1 MFQNE
6 TEYFDTLSLKFPFPK
21 SDKYDMAKDQKP
33 KKEQTQSADDILS
46 SLMEDLKDV
55 DKAIS
60 DDESFANDL
69 GLDPDLLKNISA
81 PEEEAEGLLQLED
94 QASVSGLSPEEFN
107 IDVDDVG
114 QLEGL
119 PTTGDVFEIPAEEV
133 ADPLAQ
139 FNFTKDADPA
149 VVTALPSKE
158 EPSLFDNLSSEP
170 VAPPVAEAA
179 APQPPANIPGRE
191 PSLFGNDNIAAG
203 GNDYS
208 SIGENE
214 KTAATEIQTD
224 APELLRD
231 FADSDNG
238 DGEKTVAVAGFSQR
252 ASEDY
257 GDKVKVSVG
266 QMRGNAFSSGYAA
279 WGSADSNL
287 AQAEN
292 LRIAQEK
299 ILDLERENEK
309 LRSQNEELIAASEIV
324 KERADLLTSQLHEFK
339 ADRDSLE
346 RSFKDETAILKSQ
359 IMRKDAEI
367 VKAQMKIEELESRMK
382 FDLKKIRVRERELEN
397 RLELIR
403 AEKNALVKT
412 KDEQI
417 LDVRRKMDQVQLEV
431 ESYRQK
437 CVELNKV
444 IDTNQESFKRT
455 TRALRLAMANLELQE
470 ENKPALKKVD

>member
-1 MFQNE
+1 
-6 TEYFDTLSLKFPFPK
+6 
-21 SDKYDMAKDQKP
+21 MAKDQKP
-33 KKEQTQSADDILS
+33 KAEKAQTADDILS

-55 DKAIS
+55 DKATS
-60 DDESFANDL
+60 DDAFENDL
-69 GLDPDLLKNISA
+69 GLDPDLLKNVAASEDGDENII
-81 PEEEAEGLLQLED
+81 QLED
-94 QASVSGLSPEEFN
+94 ASSSGLLSPEEFN
-107 IDVDDVG
+107 IDVDHDEKF
-114 QLEGL
+114 EGL
-119 PTTGDVFEIPAEEV
+119 QGLDDVFNV
-133 ADPLAQ
+133 TTSKVSSDPLGE
-139 FNFTKDADPA
+139 FNFSTPDPEPA
-149 VVTALPSKE
+149 SPVAAKN

-170 VAPPVAEAA
+170 VVAA
-179 APQPPANIPGRE
+179 AAPETIPQPPAKIPSGE
-191 PSLFGNDNIAAG
+191 PSLFGNDLAAK

-208 SIGENE
+208 SKNEDE
-214 KTAATEIQTD
+214 KTAATEMATE
-224 APELLRD
+224 APELLKD
-231 FADSDNG
+231 FADIDNG

-279 WGSADSNL
+279 WGSSDSNL
-287 AQAEN
+287 AHAEN

-299 ILDLERENEK
+299 ILDLEKDNEK

-346 RSFKDETAILKSQ
+346 RSFKDETHILKSQ
-359 IMRKDAEI
+359 MMRKDAEI
-367 VKAQMKIEELESRMK
+367 VKAQMKIEELERQLK

-417 LDVRRKMDQVQLEV
+417 LDVRRKLDQVQLEV

-470 ENKPALKKVD
+470 ENKPVLKKVD

>member
-1 MFQNE
+1 M
-6 TEYFDTLSLKFPFPK
+6 S
-21 SDKYDMAKDQKP
+21 KDQKP
-33 KKEQTQSADDILS
+33 KQEKTQTADDILS
-46 SLMEDLKDV
+46 SLMDDLKNV
-55 DKAIS
+55 DKEVS
-60 DDESFANDL
+60 EKESFGNTL
-69 GLDPDLLKNISA
+69 GLDSELLKNIAA
-81 PEEEAEGLLQLED
+81 PEEEDGAIQLEEG
-94 QASVSGLSPEEFN
+94 SVSSLLNPDNFDINLDNESSLEGITGDIFEVPAESKLSSLEQFN
-107 IDVDDVG
+107 ITP
-114 QLEGL
+114 ESHK
-119 PTTGDVFEIPAEEV
+119 A
-133 ADPLAQ
+133 
-139 FNFTKDADPA
+139 
-149 VVTALPSKE
+149 
-158 EPSLFDNLSSEP
+158 EPSLFDNISDAPE
-170 VAPPVAEAA
+170 VAAIAA
-179 APQPPANIPGRE
+179 VPEKMSQQPPQPPPPVIAENG
-191 PSLFGNDNIAAG
+191 PSLFG
-203 GNDYS
+203 S
-208 SIGENE
+208 SEPLPAVADFAYLGDNE
-214 KTAATEIQTD
+214 KTAATEVNSHLPPMED
-224 APELLRD
+224 YGNAEY
-231 FADSDNG
+231 G

-279 WGSADSNL
+279 WGSSDSNL
-287 AQAEN
+287 AHAEN

-299 ILDLERENEK
+299 ILDLEKENEK

-346 RSFKDETAILKSQ
+346 QSFKNETGILKAQ
-359 IMRKDAEI
+359 MMRKDAEI
-367 VKAQMKIEELESRMK
+367 VKASMKIEELESRMK

-403 AEKNALVKT
+403 AEKNALVKA

-417 LDVRRKMDQVQLEV
+417 LSVKRLQDQTQLEV

>member
-1 MFQNE
+1 
-6 TEYFDTLSLKFPFPK
+6 
-21 SDKYDMAKDQKP
+21 MAKDQKP
-33 KKEQTQSADDILS
+33 KSEKAQTADDILS

-55 DKAIS
+55 DKATS
-60 DDESFANDL
+60 DDVFADDL
-69 GLDPDLLKNISA
+69 GLDPELFKNISA
-81 PEEEAEGLLQLED
+81 PESDDENIIQLED
-94 QASVSGLSPEEFN
+94 VSSSGLLSPEEFN
-107 IDVDDVG
+107 IDVDDSEQPDG
-114 QLEGL
+114 MIS
-119 PTTGDVFEIPAEEV
+119 TDDVFAVTEDV
-133 ADPLAQ
+133 KDPLAQ
-139 FNFTKDADPA
+139 FNLSPEEPA
-149 VVTALPSKE
+149 AAEPVVAKE
-158 EPSLFDNLSSEP
+158 EPSLFDSPSSEP
-170 VAPPVAEAA
+170 VVSAAEVI
-179 APQPPANIPGRE
+179 PQPPTNIPSGE
-191 PSLFGNDNIAAG
+191 PSLFGSSDPVPVPSSGFAALG
-203 GNDYS
+203 VD
-208 SIGENE
+208 E
-214 KTAATEIQTD
+214 KTAATEIQNENPD
-224 APELLRD
+224 LLKN
-231 FADSDNG
+231 FADIDNG

-292 LRIAQEK
+292 LRIAQDK

-346 RSFKDETAILKSQ
+346 QSFKNETQILKSQ
-359 IMRKDAEI
+359 MTRKDAEI

-417 LDVRRKMDQVQLEV
+417 LDVRRKLDQVQLEV

-470 ENKPALKKVD
+470 ENKPPLKKVD

>member
-1 MFQNE
+1 
-6 TEYFDTLSLKFPFPK
+6 
-21 SDKYDMAKDQKP
+21 MAKDQKP
-33 KKEQTQSADDILS
+33 KSEKAQTADDILS

-55 DKAIS
+55 DKATS
-60 DDESFANDL
+60 DDAFANDL
-69 GLDPDLLKNISA
+69 GLDPELFKNISA
-81 PEEEAEGLLQLED
+81 PESDDENIIQLED
-94 QASVSGLSPEEFN
+94 VSSSGLLSPEEFN
-107 IDVDDVG
+107 IDVNDSEQPDGMVSTDDVFAVT
-114 QLEGL
+114 E
-119 PTTGDVFEIPAEEV
+119 DIK
-133 ADPLAQ
+133 DPLAQ
-139 FNFTKDADPA
+139 FNLTPEEPA
-149 VVTALPSKE
+149 VAEPVTAKE
-158 EPSLFDNLSSEP
+158 EPSLFDSPSSEP
-170 VAPPVAEAA
+170 VVSAAEVI
-179 APQPPANIPGRE
+179 PQPPVNIPSGE
-191 PSLFGNDNIAAG
+191 PSLFGSSDPVPVPSSGNFAALG
-203 GNDYS
+203 VD
-208 SIGENE
+208 E
-214 KTAATEIQTD
+214 KTAATEIQNENPD
-224 APELLRD
+224 LLKN
-231 FADSDNG
+231 FADIDNG

-292 LRIAQEK
+292 LRIAQDK

-346 RSFKDETAILKSQ
+346 QSFKNETQILKSQ
-359 IMRKDAEI
+359 MTRKDAEI

-417 LDVRRKMDQVQLEV
+417 LDVRRKLDQVQLEV

-470 ENKPALKKVD
+470 ENKPPLKKVD

>member
-1 MFQNE
+1 M
-6 TEYFDTLSLKFPFPK
+6 SK
-21 SDKYDMAKDQKP
+21 SQKP
-33 KKEQTQSADDILS
+33 KQDKSQTADDILS

-60 DDESFANDL
+60 DDPFGNDL

-81 PEEEAEGLLQLED
+81 SDDGEENIIQLED
-94 QASVSGLSPEEFN
+94 GSISGLISPDAIN
-107 IDVDDVG
+107 INLDNEDS
-114 QLEGL
+114 LEGIA
-119 PTTGDVFEIPAEEV
+119 GDIFDIPAEPD
-133 ADPLAQ
+133 ANAFAQ
-139 FNFTKDADPA
+139 FQTPEAPK
-149 VVTALPSKE
+149 KE
-158 EPSLFDNLSSEP
+158 VSLFDSED
-170 VAPPVAEAA
+170 ANAA
-179 APQPPANIPGRE
+179 AAAAAAGEAVPQPPANIPSGE
-191 PSLFGNDNIAAG
+191 PSLFGGSDLAAK

-208 SIGENE
+208 SLGQDE
-214 KTAATEIQTD
+214 KTAATEIQ
-224 APELLRD
+224 PENPLMED
-231 FADSDNG
+231 FGNADNG

-279 WGSADSNL
+279 WGSSDSNL
-287 AQAEN
+287 AHAEN

-299 ILDLERENEK
+299 ILDLEKDNEK

-324 KERADLLTSQLHEFK
+324 KERADLLTGQLHEFK

-346 RSFKDETAILKSQ
+346 QSFKNETGILKSQ

-367 VKAQMKIEELESRMK
+367 VKASMKIEELESRMK

-417 LDVRRKMDQVQLEV
+417 LDVRRKLDQVQLEV

>member
-1 MFQNE
+1 MSKN
-6 TEYFDTLSLKFPFPK
+6 
-21 SDKYDMAKDQKP
+21 QKP
-33 KKEQTQSADDILS
+33 KQEKTQTADDILS

-60 DDESFANDL
+60 DDSFGNDL

-81 PEEEAEGLLQLED
+81 SEDGEENIIQLED
-94 QASVSGLSPEEFN
+94 GSISSFLSPDAIN
-107 IDVDDVG
+107 INLDNEDS
-114 QLEGL
+114 LEGIV
-119 PTTGDVFEIPAEEV
+119 GDIFEVPAEPD
-133 ADPLAQ
+133 ANAFAQ
-139 FNFTKDADPA
+139 FNTPETPK
-149 VVTALPSKE
+149 KE
-158 EPSLFDNLSSEP
+158 VSLFDNDD
-170 VAPPVAEAA
+170 AIAAAA
-179 APQPPANIPGRE
+179 APEVVPQPPTTLPGSE
-191 PSLFGNDNIAAG
+191 PSLFGSGADPQRS
-203 GNDYS
+203 DYS
-208 SIGENE
+208 SLGVDE
-214 KTAATEIQTD
+214 KTAATEIQSEMPPAIENFGD
-224 APELLRD
+224 V
-231 FADSDNG
+231 DNG

-279 WGSADSNL
+279 WGSSDSNL
-287 AQAEN
+287 AQSEN

-299 ILDLERENEK
+299 ILDLEKENEK

-324 KERADLLTSQLHEFK
+324 KERADLLTGQLHEFK

-346 RSFKDETAILKSQ
+346 QSFKNENGILKSQ

-367 VKAQMKIEELESRMK
+367 VKASMKIEELESRMK

-417 LDVRRKMDQVQLEV
+417 LDVRRKLDQVQLEV

>member
-1 MFQNE
+1 M
-6 TEYFDTLSLKFPFPK
+6 SK
-21 SDKYDMAKDQKP
+21 SQKP
-33 KKEQTQSADDILS
+33 KQEKTQTADDILS

-60 DDESFANDL
+60 DDSFGNDL
-69 GLDPDLLKNISA
+69 GLDSDLLKNISA
-81 PEEEAEGLLQLED
+81 SDNDEENIIQLEEG
-94 QASVSGLSPEEFN
+94 SISSFLSPDAIN
-107 IDVDDVG
+107 INLDNESS
-114 QLEGL
+114 LEGIV
-119 PTTGDVFEIPAEEV
+119 GDIFEVPAEPD
-133 ADPLAQ
+133 ANAFAQ
-139 FNFTKDADPA
+139 FNTPEAA
-149 VVTALPSKE
+149 GKE
-158 EPSLFDNLSSEP
+158 VSLFDNED
-170 VAPPVAEAA
+170 AAAAAA
-179 APQPPANIPGRE
+179 APEAVPQPPTTLPGSE
-191 PSLFGNDNIAAG
+191 PSLFGSSSEPQHS
-203 GNDYS
+203 DYS
-208 SIGENE
+208 SLGPDE
-214 KTAATEIQTD
+214 KTAATEIQSD
-224 APELLRD
+224 MPPAMED
-231 FADSDNG
+231 FGNVDSG

-279 WGSADSNL
+279 WGSSDSNL
-287 AQAEN
+287 AQSEN

-299 ILDLERENEK
+299 ILDLEKDNEK

-324 KERADLLTSQLHEFK
+324 KERADLLTGQLHEFK

-346 RSFKDETAILKSQ
+346 QSFKNENGILKSQ

-367 VKAQMKIEELESRMK
+367 VKASMKIEELESRMK

-417 LDVRRKMDQVQLEV
+417 LDVRRKLDQVQLEV

-470 ENKPALKKVD
+470 ENKPVLKKVD

>member
-1 MFQNE
+1 
-6 TEYFDTLSLKFPFPK
+6 
-21 SDKYDMAKDQKP
+21 MAKDQKS
-33 KKEQTQSADDILS
+33 KSEKAQTADDILS

-55 DKAIS
+55 DKATS
-60 DDESFANDL
+60 ENTFDNDL
-69 GLDPDLLKNISA
+69 GLDPNLLKNISA
-81 PEEEAEGLLQLED
+81 SEVDDGDLLQLED
-94 QASVSGLSPEEFN
+94 VSESGISPEGFN
-107 IDVDDVG
+107 IDVDDSE
-114 QLEGL
+114 QLEGI
-119 PTTGDVFEIPAEEV
+119 TNTDNFPAT
-133 ADPLAQ
+133 A
-139 FNFTKDADPA
+139 TA
-149 VVTALPSKE
+149 VKN
-158 EPSLFDNLSSEP
+158 EPSLFDKHSSEP
-170 VAPPVAEAA
+170 VVVLEEEI
-179 APQPPANIPGRE
+179 PQPSIAVSSGE
-191 PSLFGNDNIAAG
+191 PSLFGNEDLTIRNPYVNPSVG
-203 GNDYS
+203 LNDD
-208 SIGENE
+208 E
-214 KTAATEIQTD
+214 KTLATEQQT
-224 APELLRD
+224 ASPELLKNFSD
-231 FADSDNG
+231 IDNG

-292 LRIAQEK
+292 LRIAQDK
-299 ILDLERENEK
+299 ILDLERENER

-339 ADRDSLE
+339 GDRDSLE
-346 RSFKDETAILKSQ
+346 NSFKDEMVILKSQ
-359 IMRKDAEI
+359 ITRKDAEI

-417 LDVRRKMDQVQLEV
+417 LDVRRKLDQVQLEV

-470 ENKPALKKVD
+470 ENKPPLKKVD

>member
-1 MFQNE
+1 M
-6 TEYFDTLSLKFPFPK
+6 SK
-21 SDKYDMAKDQKP
+21 SQKP
-33 KKEQTQSADDILS
+33 KQEKSQTADDILS

-60 DDESFANDL
+60 DDSFGNDL

-81 PEEEAEGLLQLED
+81 SEDGEENIIQLED
-94 QASVSGLSPEEFN
+94 GSISGLFSPDAIN
-107 IDVDDVG
+107 INLDNEDS
-114 QLEGL
+114 LEGIV
-119 PTTGDVFEIPAEEV
+119 GDIFEVPAEPD
-133 ADPLAQ
+133 ANAFAQ
-139 FNFTKDADPA
+139 FQTPETPK
-149 VVTALPSKE
+149 KE
-158 EPSLFDNLSSEP
+158 VSLFDNED
-170 VAPPVAEAA
+170 AIAAAA
-179 APQPPANIPGRE
+179 APEVVPQPPTALPGSE
-191 PSLFGNDNIAAG
+191 PSLFGSGADPQRS
-203 GNDYS
+203 DYS
-208 SIGENE
+208 SLGADE
-214 KTAATEIQTD
+214 KTAATEIQSD
-224 APELLRD
+224 MPPAMED
-231 FADSDNG
+231 FGNVDSG

-279 WGSADSNL
+279 WGSSDSNL
-287 AQAEN
+287 AQSEN

-299 ILDLERENEK
+299 ILDLEKDNEK

-324 KERADLLTSQLHEFK
+324 KERADLLTGQLHEFK

-346 RSFKDETAILKSQ
+346 QSFKNENGILKSQ

-367 VKAQMKIEELESRMK
+367 VKASMKIEELESRMK

-417 LDVRRKMDQVQLEV
+417 LDVRRKLDQVQLEV

>member
-1 MFQNE
+1 
-6 TEYFDTLSLKFPFPK
+6 
-21 SDKYDMAKDQKP
+21 MAKDQKP

-81 PEEEAEGLLQLED
+81 PEEEVEGLLQLED

-149 VVTALPSKE
+149 VATALPSKE
-158 EPSLFDNLSSEP
+158 EPSLFDNLSSE
-170 VAPPVAEAA
+170 PVAEAA

-214 KTAATEIQTD
+214 KTAATEIQAD

>member
-1 MFQNE
+1 MSKN
-6 TEYFDTLSLKFPFPK
+6 
-21 SDKYDMAKDQKP
+21 QKP
-33 KKEQTQSADDILS
+33 KQEKTQTADDILS
-46 SLMEDLKDV
+46 SLMDDLKNV
-55 DKAIS
+55 DKEVSENEA
-60 DDESFANDL
+60 FGNTL
-69 GLDPDLLKNISA
+69 GLDPELLKNVAA
-81 PEEEAEGLLQLED
+81 PEDEDAIQLEEG
-94 QASVSGLSPEEFN
+94 SVSSFLNPDNFDINLDNESSLEGITGDIFEVPAESKLSSLDQFN
-107 IDVDDVG
+107 IAP
-114 QLEGL
+114 EA
-119 PTTGDVFEIPAEEV
+119 PKA
-133 ADPLAQ
+133 
-139 FNFTKDADPA
+139 
-149 VVTALPSKE
+149 
-158 EPSLFDNLSSEP
+158 EPSLFDNISDAPE
-170 VAPPVAEAA
+170 VAAVAAVPEVMNQQP
-179 APQPPANIPGRE
+179 PQPPPVIPENG
-191 PSLFGNDNIAAG
+191 PSLFGSNEPLPAVADFANLG
-203 GNDYS
+203 D
-208 SIGENE
+208 NE
-214 KTAATEIQTD
+214 KTAATEVNSHLPPMED
-224 APELLRD
+224 YGNV
-231 FADSDNG
+231 DNG

-279 WGSADSNL
+279 WGSSDSNL
-287 AQAEN
+287 AHAEN

-299 ILDLERENEK
+299 ILDLEKENEK

-324 KERADLLTSQLHEFK
+324 KERADLLTGQLHEFK

-346 RSFKDETAILKSQ
+346 QSFKNETGILKAQ
-359 IMRKDAEI
+359 MMRKDAEI
-367 VKAQMKIEELESRMK
+367 VKASMKIEELESRMK

-403 AEKNALVKT
+403 AEKNALVKA

-417 LDVRRKMDQVQLEV
+417 LSVKRLQDQTQLEV

>member
-1 MFQNE
+1 M
-6 TEYFDTLSLKFPFPK
+6 SK
-21 SDKYDMAKDQKP
+21 SQKP
-33 KKEQTQSADDILS
+33 KQEKTQTADDILS

-55 DKAIS
+55 DKAVS
-60 DDESFANDL
+60 DDPFGNDL
-69 GLDPDLLKNISA
+69 GLDPDLLKNVSA
-81 PEEEAEGLLQLED
+81 SDEGEENIIQLEEG
-94 QASVSGLSPEEFN
+94 SLSSFLSPDAIN
-107 IDVDDVG
+107 INLDNEDS
-114 QLEGL
+114 LEGIV
-119 PTTGDVFEIPAEEV
+119 GDIFEVPAEPD
-133 ADPLAQ
+133 ANAFAQ
-139 FNFTKDADPA
+139 FNTSETPR
-149 VVTALPSKE
+149 KE
-158 EPSLFDNLSSEP
+158 VSLFDNED
-170 VAPPVAEAA
+170 ANAAAAAAA
-179 APQPPANIPGRE
+179 APEAVPQPPTNLPGSE
-191 PSLFGNDNIAAG
+191 PSLFG
-203 GNDYS
+203 S
-208 SIGENE
+208 SSEPQRTDHSSLSEDE
-214 KTAATEIQTD
+214 KTAATEIQSD
-224 APELLRD
+224 MPAMED
-231 FADSDNG
+231 FGNVDNG

-279 WGSADSNL
+279 WGSSDSNL
-287 AQAEN
+287 AQSEN

-299 ILDLERENEK
+299 ILDLEKENEK

-324 KERADLLTSQLHEFK
+324 KERADLLTGQLHEFK

-346 RSFKDETAILKSQ
+346 QSFKNENGILKSQ

-367 VKAQMKIEELESRMK
+367 VKASMKIEELESRMK

-417 LDVRRKMDQVQLEV
+417 LDVRRKLDQVQLEV
-431 ESYRQK
+431 ESYRHK

>member
-1 MFQNE
+1 
-6 TEYFDTLSLKFPFPK
+6 
-21 SDKYDMAKDQKP
+21 MAKDQKP
-33 KKEQTQSADDILS
+33 KSEKAQTADDILS

-55 DKAIS
+55 DKATS
-60 DDESFANDL
+60 DDAFANDL
-69 GLDPDLLKNISA
+69 GLDPELFKNISA
-81 PEEEAEGLLQLED
+81 PESEEENIIQLED
-94 QASVSGLSPEEFN
+94 VSSSGLLSPDEFN
-107 IDVDDVG
+107 IDVDDD
-114 QLEGL
+114 QQPEGMANA
-119 PTTGDVFEIPAEEV
+119 GDMFAVTEDV
-133 ADPLAQ
+133 KDPFAQ
-139 FNFTKDADPA
+139 FNLTSEEPA
-149 VVTALPSKE
+149 ASTEPVAAKE
-158 EPSLFDNLSSEP
+158 EPSLFDNPSSEP
-170 VAPPVAEAA
+170 VVASSEVI
-179 APQPPANIPGRE
+179 PQPPVNIPSGE
-191 PSLFGNDNIAAG
+191 PSLFGSSDPVPVPSSNNFAALG
-203 GNDYS
+203 VD
-208 SIGENE
+208 E
-214 KTAATEIQTD
+214 KTAATEIQSD
-224 APELLRD
+224 NPELLKN
-231 FADSDNG
+231 FADIDNG

-292 LRIAQEK
+292 LRIAQDK

-339 ADRDSLE
+339 ADRDDLE

-403 AEKNALVKT
+403 AEKNALVKS

-417 LDVRRKMDQVQLEV
+417 LSVKRLQDQTQLEV

-470 ENKPALKKVD
+470 ENKPPLKKVD

>member
-1 MFQNE
+1 
-6 TEYFDTLSLKFPFPK
+6 
-21 SDKYDMAKDQKP
+21 MAKDQKP
-33 KKEQTQSADDILS
+33 KSEKAQTADDILS

-55 DKAIS
+55 DKATS
-60 DDESFANDL
+60 DDAFANDL
-69 GLDPDLLKNISA
+69 GLDPELFKNISA
-81 PEEEAEGLLQLED
+81 PESDDENIIQLED
-94 QASVSGLSPEEFN
+94 VSSSGLLSPEEFN
-107 IDVDDVG
+107 IDVNDSEQPDGMVSSDDVFAVT
-114 QLEGL
+114 E
-119 PTTGDVFEIPAEEV
+119 DIK
-133 ADPLAQ
+133 DPLAQ
-139 FNFTKDADPA
+139 FNLTPEQPA
-149 VVTALPSKE
+149 VAEPVAAKE
-158 EPSLFDNLSSEP
+158 EPSLFDSPSSEP
-170 VAPPVAEAA
+170 VVSAAEVI
-179 APQPPANIPGRE
+179 PQPPTNIPSGE
-191 PSLFGNDNIAAG
+191 PSLFGSSDPVPVPSSGFAALG
-203 GNDYS
+203 VD
-208 SIGENE
+208 E
-214 KTAATEIQTD
+214 KTAATEIQNENPD
-224 APELLRD
+224 LLKN
-231 FADSDNG
+231 FADIDNG

-292 LRIAQEK
+292 LRIAQDK

-346 RSFKDETAILKSQ
+346 QSFKNETQILKSQ
-359 IMRKDAEI
+359 MTRKDAEI

-417 LDVRRKMDQVQLEV
+417 LDVRRKLDQVQLEV

-470 ENKPALKKVD
+470 ENKPPLKKVD

>member
-1 MFQNE
+1 
-6 TEYFDTLSLKFPFPK
+6 
-21 SDKYDMAKDQKP
+21 MAKDQKP
-33 KKEQTQSADDILS
+33 KSDKAQTADDILS

-55 DKAIS
+55 DKATS
-60 DDESFANDL
+60 DDAFANDL
-69 GLDPDLLKNISA
+69 GLDPELFKNISA
-81 PEEEAEGLLQLED
+81 PESDDDNIIQLED
-94 QASVSGLSPEEFN
+94 VSSSGLLAPEEFN
-107 IDVDDVG
+107 IDVDDSEQPDGMVSS
-114 QLEGL
+114 E
-119 PTTGDVFEIPAEEV
+119 DVFAVTEDV
-133 ADPLAQ
+133 KDPFAQ
-139 FNFTKDADPA
+139 FNLSSEEPA
-149 VVTALPSKE
+149 EAAPVVAKE
-158 EPSLFDNLSSEP
+158 EPSLFDNPPSEP
-170 VAPPVAEAA
+170 VISAAEVI
-179 APQPPANIPGRE
+179 PQPPANIPSGE
-191 PSLFGNDNIAAG
+191 PSLFGSSDPVPVPASNNFAALG
-203 GNDYS
+203 VD
-208 SIGENE
+208 E
-214 KTAATEIQTD
+214 KTAATEIQSD
-224 APELLRD
+224 NPELLKN
-231 FADSDNG
+231 FADIDNG

-279 WGSADSNL
+279 WGSSDSNL

-309 LRSQNEELIAASEIV
+309 LRLQNEELIAASEIV

-346 RSFKDETAILKSQ
+346 RSFKDETQILKSQ
-359 IMRKDAEI
+359 MTRKDAEI

-417 LDVRRKMDQVQLEV
+417 LDVRRKLDQVQLEV

-470 ENKPALKKVD
+470 ENKPPLKKVD

>member
-1 MFQNE
+1 
-6 TEYFDTLSLKFPFPK
+6 
-21 SDKYDMAKDQKP
+21 MAKDQKP
-33 KKEQTQSADDILS
+33 NSNKTQTADDILS

-55 DKAIS
+55 DKVVS
-60 DDESFANDL
+60 DDSFGNDI
-69 GLDPDLLKNISA
+69 GLDPNLLKNISA
-81 PEEEAEGLLQLED
+81 NEDEHEENIIHLEEG
-94 QASVSGLSPEEFN
+94 SVSALLSPEEFN
-107 IDVDDVG
+107 IDVDSSE
-114 QLEGL
+114 QIEGL
-119 PTTGDVFEIPAEEV
+119 SGLDGFDLPTEAPV
-133 ADPLAQ
+133 DPLAQ
-139 FNFTKDADPA
+139 FNFTPELPA
-149 VVTALPSKE
+149 ENLQQSSKP
-158 EPSLFDNLSSEP
+158 EPSLFDSHSGDPVVNHVESDLVIDLPPAVPADVSVSETADPSLFSSGEP
-170 VAPPVAEAA
+170 VAVKSELS
-179 APQPPANIPGRE
+179 QF
-191 PSLFGNDNIAAG
+191 SD
-203 GNDYS
+203 
-208 SIGENE
+208 NE
-214 KTAATEIQTD
+214 KTAATEIQNGS
-224 APELLRD
+224 PELLKN
-231 FADSDNG
+231 FADIDNG

-279 WGSADSNL
+279 WGSSDSNL
-287 AQAEN
+287 AHAEN

-299 ILDLERENEK
+299 ILDLEKENEK
-309 LRSQNEELIAASEIV
+309 LRLQNEELIAASEIV

-346 RSFKDETAILKSQ
+346 QSFKNETAILKSQ
-359 IMRKDAEI
+359 SMRKDAEI

-417 LDVRRKMDQVQLEV
+417 LDVRRKLDQVQLEV

>member
-1 MFQNE
+1 
-6 TEYFDTLSLKFPFPK
+6 
-21 SDKYDMAKDQKP
+21 MAKDQKP
-33 KKEQTQSADDILS
+33 KSEKAQTADDILS

-55 DKAIS
+55 DKATS
-60 DDESFANDL
+60 DDAFANDL
-69 GLDPDLLKNISA
+69 GLDPELFKNISA
-81 PEEEAEGLLQLED
+81 PESEDENIIQLED
-94 QASVSGLSPEEFN
+94 VSSSGLLAPEEFN
-107 IDVDDVG
+107 IDVDDSEQPDGMVSSD
-114 QLEGL
+114 
-119 PTTGDVFEIPAEEV
+119 DVFAVTEDV
-133 ADPLAQ
+133 KDPLAQ
-139 FNFTKDADPA
+139 FNLSPDESSAAEP
-149 VVTALPSKE
+149 VVAKE
-158 EPSLFDNLSSEP
+158 EPSLFDNPSSEP
-170 VAPPVAEAA
+170 VISAAEVV
-179 APQPPANIPGRE
+179 PQPPANIPSGE
-191 PSLFGNDNIAAG
+191 PSLFGSSDPEPVPVPSSNNFAALG
-203 GNDYS
+203 ID
-208 SIGENE
+208 E
-214 KTAATEIQTD
+214 KTAATEIQSEN
-224 APELLRD
+224 PELLKN
-231 FADSDNG
+231 FADIDNG

-252 ASEDY
+252 APEDY

-279 WGSADSNL
+279 WGSSDSNL

-292 LRIAQEK
+292 LRIAQDK

-346 RSFKDETAILKSQ
+346 RSFKDETQILKSQ
-359 IMRKDAEI
+359 MTRKDAEI

-470 ENKPALKKVD
+470 ENKPPLKKVD

>member
-1 MFQNE
+1 MSKN
-6 TEYFDTLSLKFPFPK
+6 
-21 SDKYDMAKDQKP
+21 QKP
-33 KKEQTQSADDILS
+33 KQEKTQTADDILS

-60 DDESFANDL
+60 DDPFGNDL
-69 GLDPDLLKNISA
+69 GLDSDLLKNISA
-81 PEEEAEGLLQLED
+81 SDDGEENIIQLEEG
-94 QASVSGLSPEEFN
+94 SLSSFLSPDAIN
-107 IDVDDVG
+107 INLDNENS
-114 QLEGL
+114 LEGI
-119 PTTGDVFEIPAEEV
+119 TGDIFEVPAEPD
-133 ADPLAQ
+133 ANAFAQ
-139 FNFTKDADPA
+139 FNTPETPK
-149 VVTALPSKE
+149 KE
-158 EPSLFDNLSSEP
+158 VSLFDNDDA
-170 VAPPVAEAA
+170 VAAAA
-179 APQPPANIPGRE
+179 APEAVPQPPTALPGSE
-191 PSLFGNDNIAAG
+191 PSLFGAG
-203 GNDYS
+203 ADPQRSDYS
-208 SIGENE
+208 SLGADE
-214 KTAATEIQTD
+214 KTAATEIQSD
-224 APELLRD
+224 MPSAMED
-231 FADSDNG
+231 FGNVDNG

-279 WGSADSNL
+279 WGSSDSNL
-287 AQAEN
+287 AQSEN

-299 ILDLERENEK
+299 ILDLEKDNEK

-324 KERADLLTSQLHEFK
+324 KERADLLTGQLHEFK

-346 RSFKDETAILKSQ
+346 QSFKNENGILKSQ

-367 VKAQMKIEELESRMK
+367 VKASMKIEELESRMK

-417 LDVRRKMDQVQLEV
+417 LDVRRKLDQVQLEV